1 MNSSKIVVLIMVIAF
16 ASFGLAAVAQTPSTT
31 TKLDASTLS
40 VDPSLIGQITQA
52 RDGGGVTTSPSSIY
66 PYYFPYYGNFYP
78 VDQIMRILLNADNA
92 QYKGLNI
99 ATVKGI
105 TTIKADEITATS
117 ASESLRAIDFK
128 AIIDKNTG
136 TVSLSASSLDFK
148 DSQGS
153 FSGKS
158 VSFTYQYY
166 YAVPMEAM
174 SSDGTISP
182 MPTK

>member
-16 ASFGLAAVAQTPSTT
+16 ASFGLTAVAQTPSTNT
-31 TKLDASTLS
+31 ISEASTLS

-52 RDGGGVTTSPSSIY
+52 GDASGITTSPSIY

-92 QYKGLNI
+92 QYNGLSI
-99 ATVKGI
+99 VTVKGV

-117 ASESLRAIDFK
+117 ASESLHAVDFK
-128 AIIDKNTG
+128 AITDKNTG
-136 TVSLSASSLDFK
+136 KVSLTASSLDFK
-148 DSQGS
+148 DDQGS

-166 YAVPMEAM
+166 YAMPMEIKN
-174 SSDGTISP
+174 SEGTISP
-182 MPTK
+182 MPSK

>member
-31 TKLDASTLS
+31 KLDSSTLS
-40 VDPSLIGQITQA
+40 VDPSLIGQISQA
-52 RDGGGVTTSPSSIY
+52 RDAGGVTTSPSIY

-78 VDQIMRILLNADNA
+78 VDQIMRILLSADNA
-92 QYKGLNI
+92 VYKGLSI
-99 ATVKGI
+99 ATVKGV

-117 ASESLRAIDFK
+117 ASESLRAVDFK
-128 AIIDKNTG
+128 AVIDKNTG
-136 TVSLSASSLDFK
+136 KVSLTATSLDFK
-148 DSQGS
+148 DGQGS

-166 YAVPMEAM
+166 YAMPMETKN
-174 SSDGTISP
+174 SEGTISP
-182 MPTK
+182 MPSK

>member
-16 ASFGLAAVAQTPSTT
+16 ASFGLAAVAQTPNTT
-31 TKLDASTLS
+31 TTSNPLTLS

-52 RDGGGVTTSPSSIY
+52 RDAGGVTTSPSIY

-92 QYKGLNI
+92 QYKGLSI
-99 ATVKGI
+99 ATVKGV
-105 TTIKADEITATS
+105 TTIKADEITASS
-117 ASESLRAIDFK
+117 ASESLRAVDFK

-136 TVSLSASSLDFK
+136 KVSLTASTLDFK
-148 DSQGS
+148 NDQGS

-166 YAVPMEAM
+166 YAIPMEM
-174 SSDGTISP
+174 KNSDGTISP
-182 MPTK
+182 MPSK